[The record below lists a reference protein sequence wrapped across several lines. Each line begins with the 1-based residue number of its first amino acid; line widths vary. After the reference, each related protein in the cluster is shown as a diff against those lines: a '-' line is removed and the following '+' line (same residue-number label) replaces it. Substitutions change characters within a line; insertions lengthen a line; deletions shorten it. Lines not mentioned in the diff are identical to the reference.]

1 MLPNLNQYVKLKG
14 LGGLVLGFV
23 IVIGSYAWF
32 IQTPYFLTFK
42 AWAEQ
47 NLVIFSLFLL
57 VAKIIGI
64 IIPPLPGGL
73 FTLGAI
79 PIIGWWQA
87 FLIDFTG
94 LMIGSTM
101 AYFLGKRYGKKIM
114 LYFFNEQLIE
124 KIENTKIK
132 KNRQIESLF
141 ILRVLSGSTITEI
154 ICYAA
159 GLLKISYRN
168 FFLGTALA
176 HLVVGLPMFYLANN
190 ILEMK
195 NVWISIITF
204 VVAIIFFAKLK
215 ARYLE

>member
-1 MLPNLNQYVKLKG
+1 MLPNLNQHIKLKG
-14 LGGLVLGFV
+14 LGGLILGFV

-42 AWAEQ
+42 DWAEQ
-47 NLVIFSLFLL
+47 NLVVFSLFLL

-73 FTLGAI
+73 LTLGSI

-87 FLIDFTG
+87 YIIDITG
-94 LMIGSTM
+94 LMIGSSI
-101 AYFLGKRYGKKIM
+101 AYALGKRYGKKVM
-114 LYFFNEQLIE
+114 QYFFSDELIE
-124 KIENTKIK
+124 KIEKTKIK

-154 ICYAA
+154 VCYAA
-159 GLLKISYRN
+159 GLLKISFKN
-168 FFLGTALA
+168 FFIGTALA

-195 NVWISIITF
+195 NVWISLITF
-204 VVAIIFFAKLK
+204 LVVIVFFSKLK